1 MDTRKY
7 LEGKGYDGYK
17 FFGNHKKANNSY
29 IFRILAPNAKNVYII
44 GDFNSWTEEK
54 LRKYSTG
61 VFSKTIKNVNEF
73 DKYLYVI
80 ENENGEKY
88 YKLDPYAKLMDK
100 ENENSLVYDKS
111 YKFSYKYKNKKN
123 LNIYQMSA
131 KNFDGKIFEDE
142 KDMDKFIRY
151 LKENNFTHIDF
162 MPIFANRLKEDF
174 SYGSSFY
181 FSINENYIEIEKI
194 KLFIDLCHKNKLGII
209 FEIDISS
216 FDPFE
221 KYLNKFDGSNMY
233 NYDYDDILYN
243 YSGLINIDP
252 TKNLAKSFILSFV
265 TYLIKEFNIDAIAIA
280 NLENLIFWQGDKSR
294 GYNENWLGFIRNINK
309 YINDLNKISIGF
321 YNSIWKND
329 IKEDLGFDLIYD
341 RTLAKL
347 IKINQ
352 KNPFERANYSY
363 IVKNIIESDYKNYLL
378 GFNYFDSLSEG
389 ASLAM
394 KMNSNDKKYDQLKTL
409 FLLVYTL
416 NSNKMIFTSDE
427 FGSLETFNFDK
438 KINIFKQNE
447 SEKDFNEFYKKLS
460 DFYIRNKNLY
470 ENESKTKILEIEG
483 YSLYAFK
490 RIYKNEEYLVI
501 VNLTDLEYKID
512 LPEKIEKV
520 LTSYNENYNSKNK
533 LYIPAFGSGIFKIK

>member
-7 LEGKGYDGYK
+7 LEGKVYDGYE

-44 GDFNSWTEEK
+44 GDFNLWTEEK

-61 VFSKTIKNVNEF
+61 VFSKTIKNVKEF

-80 ENENGEKY
+80 ENENGKKY
-88 YKLDPYAKLMDK
+88 YKLDPYAKLIDK

-131 KNFDGKIFEDE
+131 KNFYGKIFEDE
-142 KDMDKFIRY
+142 KNMDKFIRY
-151 LKENNFTHIDF
+151 LKENNFSHIDF
-162 MPIFANRLKEDF
+162 MPIFANRFKEDF

-181 FSINENYIEIEKI
+181 FSINETYIEIEKI

-216 FDPFE
+216 FDPFK
-221 KYLNKFDGSNMY
+221 KYLNKYDGSNMY
-233 NYDYDDILYN
+233 NYDYDDIFYN

-252 TKNLAKSFILSFV
+252 TKNLAKSFVFSFV

-294 GYNENWLGFIRNINK
+294 GYNENWLGFIRNINE

-321 YNSIWKND
+321 YNSIWEND

-363 IVKNIIESDYKNYLL
+363 IVKNIIENDYKNYLL

-416 NSNKMIFTSDE
+416 NSNKMIFSSDE
-427 FGSLETFNFDK
+427 FGSLDTFNFDK

-501 VNLTDLEYKID
+501 INLTDLEYKID

-520 LTSYNENYNSKNK
+520 LTSYNENYHSKNK

>member
-44 GDFNSWTEEK
+44 GDFNLWTEEK

-61 VFSKTIKNVNEF
+61 VFSKTIKNVKEF

-80 ENENGEKY
+80 ENKNGKKY
-88 YKLDPYAKLMDK
+88 YKLDPYAKLIDK
-100 ENENSLVYDKS
+100 ENENSIVYDKS

-131 KNFDGKIFEDE
+131 KNFDRKVFEDE
-142 KDMDKFIRY
+142 KNMDKFIQY
-151 LKENNFTHIDF
+151 LKENNFSHIDF
-162 MPIFANRLKEDF
+162 MPIFANSFKEDF

-181 FSINENYIEIEKI
+181 FSINETYIEIEKI

-216 FDPFE
+216 FNPFE

-252 TKNLAKSFILSFV
+252 TKNLAKSFVFSFV

-294 GYNENWLGFIRNINK
+294 GYNENWLGFIRNINE

-321 YNSIWKND
+321 YNSIWEND

-341 RTLAKL
+341 RSLAKL

-363 IVKNIIESDYKNYLL
+363 IVKNIIENDYKNCIL

-416 NSNKMIFTSDE
+416 NSNKMIFSSDE

-490 RIYKNEEYLVI
+490 RIYKNEEYLII

-520 LTSYNENYNSKNK
+520 LTSYNENYHSKNK

>member
-44 GDFNSWTEEK
+44 GDFNLWTEEK

-61 VFSKTIKNVNEF
+61 VFSKTIKNVKEF

-80 ENENGEKY
+80 ENENGKKF
-88 YKLDPYAKLMDK
+88 YKLDPYAKLIDK
-100 ENENSLVYDKS
+100 ENKNSLVYDKS

-123 LNIYQMSA
+123 LNMYQMSA
-131 KNFDGKIFEDE
+131 KNFDRKIFEDE
-142 KDMDKFIRY
+142 KNMDKFIQY

-162 MPIFANRLKEDF
+162 MPIFANRFKEDF

-181 FSINENYIEIEKI
+181 FSINETYIEIEKI

-209 FEIDISS
+209 FEIDISG

-252 TKNLAKSFILSFV
+252 TKNLAKSFVFSFV
-265 TYLIKEFNIDAIAIA
+265 TYLIKEFNIDAIAIV

-294 GYNENWLGFIRNINK
+294 GYNENWLGFIRNINE

-341 RTLAKL
+341 RALAKL

-363 IVKNIIESDYKNYLL
+363 IVKNIIENDYKNYIL

-416 NSNKMIFTSDE
+416 NSNKMIFSSDE

-512 LPEKIEKV
+512 LPEKIEKI
-520 LTSYNENYNSKNK
+520 LTSYNENYHSKNK

>member
-17 FFGNHKKANNSY
+17 FFGNHKKTNNSY

-61 VFSKTIKNVNEF
+61 VFSKTIKNVKEF

-80 ENENGEKY
+80 ENENGKKF
-88 YKLDPYAKLMDK
+88 YKLDPYAKLIDK
-100 ENENSLVYDKS
+100 ENENSIIYDKS

-142 KDMDKFIRY
+142 KNMDKFIRY

-162 MPIFANRLKEDF
+162 MPIFANSFKEDF

-181 FSINENYIEIEKI
+181 FSINETYIEIEKI

-216 FDPFE
+216 FDPVE

-233 NYDYDDILYN
+233 DYDYDDILYN

-265 TYLIKEFNIDAIAIA
+265 TYLIKEFNIDAIAIV

-294 GYNENWLGFIRNINK
+294 GYNENWLGFIRKINE

-329 IKEDLGFDLIYD
+329 IKEDLGFNLIYD
-341 RTLAKL
+341 RALAKL

-363 IVKNIIESDYKNYLL
+363 IVKNIIENDYKNYLL

-416 NSNKMIFTSDE
+416 NSNKMIFASDE

-490 RIYKNEEYLVI
+490 RIYKNKEYLVI
-501 VNLTDLEYKID
+501 INLTDLEYKID

-520 LTSYNENYNSKNK
+520 LTSYNENYHSKNK

>member
-7 LEGKGYDGYK
+7 LEGEGYDGYK

-44 GDFNSWTEEK
+44 GDFNLWTEEK

-61 VFSKTIKNVNEF
+61 VFSKTIKNVKEF

-80 ENENGEKY
+80 ENENGKKY
-88 YKLDPYAKLMDK
+88 YKLDPYAKLVDK

-142 KDMDKFIRY
+142 KNMDKFIRY

-162 MPIFANRLKEDF
+162 MPIFANRFKEDF

-181 FSINENYIEIEKI
+181 FSINETYIEIEKI

-294 GYNENWLGFIRNINK
+294 GYNENWLGFIRNINA

-363 IVKNIIESDYKNYLL
+363 IVKNIIENDYKDYIL

-490 RIYKNEEYLVI
+490 RIYKNEEYLI
-501 VNLTDLEYKID
+501 IINLTDLEYKID
-512 LPEKIEKV
+512 LPEKIEKI
-520 LTSYNENYNSKNK
+520 LTSYNENYHSKNK
-533 LYIPAFGSGIFKIK
+533 LCIPAFGSGIFKIK

>member
-416 NSNKMIFTSDE
+416 NSHKMIFSSDE

-520 LTSYNENYNSKNK
+520 LTSYNENYHSKNK

>member
-7 LEGKGYDGYK
+7 LEGEGYDGYK

-44 GDFNSWTEEK
+44 GDFNLWTEEK

-61 VFSKTIKNVNEF
+61 VFSKTIKNVKEF

-80 ENENGEKY
+80 ENENGKKY
-88 YKLDPYAKLMDK
+88 YKLDPYAKLIDK
-100 ENENSLVYDKS
+100 ENENSIVYDKS

-142 KDMDKFIRY
+142 KNMDKFIRY
-151 LKENNFTHIDF
+151 LKENNFSHIDF
-162 MPIFANRLKEDF
+162 MPIFANRPKEDF

-181 FSINENYIEIEKI
+181 FAINDTYIEIKKI

-265 TYLIKEFNIDAIAIA
+265 TYLIKEFNIDAIAIV

-294 GYNENWLGFIRNINK
+294 GYNENWLGFIRNINE

-363 IVKNIIESDYKNYLL
+363 IVKNIIENDYKNYIL

-389 ASLAM
+389 ASLSM

-416 NSNKMIFTSDE
+416 NSHKMIFSSDE

-447 SEKDFNEFYKKLS
+447 SEKDFNEFYKKLLS
-460 DFYIRNKNLY
+460 FRKVRN
-470 ENESKTKILEIEG
+470 
-483 YSLYAFK
+483 
-490 RIYKNEEYLVI
+490 
-501 VNLTDLEYKID
+501 
-512 LPEKIEKV
+512 
-520 LTSYNENYNSKNK
+520 
-533 LYIPAFGSGIFKIK
+533 

>member
-7 LEGKGYDGYK
+7 LEGEGYDGYK

-44 GDFNSWTEEK
+44 GDFNLWTEEK

-61 VFSKTIKNVNEF
+61 VFSKTIKNVKEF

-80 ENENGEKY
+80 ENENGKKY
-88 YKLDPYAKLMDK
+88 YKLDPYAKLIDK

-111 YKFSYKYKNKKN
+111 YKFSYKYKNEKN

-131 KNFDGKIFEDE
+131 KNFDGKIFED
-142 KDMDKFIRY
+142 KKNMDKFIQY

-174 SYGSSFY
+174 AYGSSFY
-181 FSINENYIEIEKI
+181 FSINETYIEIEKI

-216 FDPFE
+216 FNSSE

-265 TYLIKEFNIDAIAIA
+265 TYLIKEFNIDAIAIV

-321 YNSIWKND
+321 YNSIWKNN
-329 IKEDLGFDLIYD
+329 IREDLGFDLIYD

-363 IVKNIIESDYKNYLL
+363 IVKNIIENDYKNYLL

-416 NSNKMIFTSDE
+416 NSNKMIFSSDE

-447 SEKDFNEFYKKLS
+447 NEKDFNEFYKKLS

-490 RIYKNEEYLVI
+490 RIYKNKEYLVI
-501 VNLTDLEYKID
+501 INLTDLEYKID

-520 LTSYNENYNSKNK
+520 LTSYNENYHSKNK

>member
-44 GDFNSWTEEK
+44 GDFNSWIEEK

-61 VFSKTIKNVNEF
+61 VFSKTIKNVKEF

-80 ENENGEKY
+80 ENENGKKY
-88 YKLDPYAKLMDK
+88 YKLDPYAKLIDK

-111 YKFSYKYKNKKN
+111 YKFSYKYKNEKN

-142 KDMDKFIRY
+142 KNMIKFIQY

-174 SYGSSFY
+174 AYGSSFY
-181 FSINENYIEIEKI
+181 FSINETYIEIEKI

-216 FDPFE
+216 FDPVE
-221 KYLNKFDGSNMY
+221 KYLNKFDGSNIY

-265 TYLIKEFNIDAIAIA
+265 TYLIKEFNIDAIAIV

-294 GYNENWLGFIRNINK
+294 GYNENWLGFIRKINE

-329 IKEDLGFDLIYD
+329 IKEDLGFNLIYD
-341 RTLAKL
+341 RALAKL

-363 IVKNIIESDYKNYLL
+363 IVKNIIENDYKNYLL

-416 NSNKMIFTSDE
+416 NSNKMIFASDE
-427 FGSLETFNFDK
+427 FGSLETFNFNK

-490 RIYKNEEYLVI
+490 RIYKNEEYLI
-501 VNLTDLEYKID
+501 IINLTDLEYKID
-512 LPEKIEKV
+512 LPEKIEKI
-520 LTSYNENYNSKNK
+520 LTSYNENYHSKNK

>member
-7 LEGKGYDGYK
+7 LEGEGYDGYK

-61 VFSKTIKNVNEF
+61 VFSKTIKNVKEF

-80 ENENGEKY
+80 EKENGKKY
-88 YKLDPYAKLMDK
+88 YKLDPYAKLIDK
-100 ENENSLVYDKS
+100 ENENSIVYDKS

-142 KDMDKFIRY
+142 KNMDKFIRY

-162 MPIFANRLKEDF
+162 MPIFANSFKEDF

-252 TKNLAKSFILSFV
+252 TKNLAKSFVFSFV

-294 GYNENWLGFIRNINK
+294 GYNENWLGFIRNINE

-321 YNSIWKND
+321 YNSIWEND

-341 RTLAKL
+341 RSLAKL

-363 IVKNIIESDYKNYLL
+363 IVKNIIENDYKNCIL

-416 NSNKMIFTSDE
+416 NSNKMIFSSDE

-490 RIYKNEEYLVI
+490 RIYKNEEYLII

-520 LTSYNENYNSKNK
+520 LTSYNENYHSKNK

>member
-7 LEGKGYDGYK
+7 LEGEGYDGYK

-61 VFSKTIKNVNEF
+61 VFSKTIKNVKEF

-80 ENENGEKY
+80 ENENGKKY
-88 YKLDPYAKLMDK
+88 YKLDPYAKLIDK

-142 KDMDKFIRY
+142 KNMDKFIRY

-162 MPIFANRLKEDF
+162 MPIFANRFKEDF

-194 KLFIDLCHKNKLGII
+194 KLFIDLCHKNKVGII

-252 TKNLAKSFILSFV
+252 TKNLAKSFVLSLI
-265 TYLIKEFNIDAIAIA
+265 TYLIKEFNIDGIAIA

-294 GYNENWLGFIRNINK
+294 GYNENWLGFIRNINA

-329 IKEDLGFDLIYD
+329 IKEDLGFNLIYD

-363 IVKNIIESDYKNYLL
+363 IVKNIIENDYKNYIL

-389 ASLAM
+389 ASLSM
-394 KMNSNDKKYDQLKTL
+394 KMNSNDKKYEQLKTL

-416 NSNKMIFTSDE
+416 NSHKMIFSSDE

-460 DFYIRNKNLY
+460 NFYIRNKNLY

-501 VNLTDLEYKID
+501 INLTDLEYKID
-512 LPEKIEKV
+512 LPKKIEKV
-520 LTSYNENYNSKNK
+520 LTSYNENYHSKNK

>member
-61 VFSKTIKNVNEF
+61 VFSKTIKNVKEF

-80 ENENGEKY
+80 ENENGKKF
-88 YKLDPYAKLMDK
+88 YKLDPYAKLIDK
-100 ENENSLVYDKS
+100 ENENSIVYDKS

-142 KDMDKFIRY
+142 KNMDKFIQY
-151 LKENNFTHIDF
+151 LKENNFTLIDF
-162 MPIFANRLKEDF
+162 MPIFANSFKEDF

-216 FDPFE
+216 FDPFV

-252 TKNLAKSFILSFV
+252 TKNLAKSFVLSFV

-294 GYNENWLGFIRNINK
+294 GFNENWLGFIRNINE

-329 IKEDLGFDLIYD
+329 IKEDLGFNLIYD
-341 RTLAKL
+341 RALAKL

-363 IVKNIIESDYKNYLL
+363 IVKNIIENDYKNYLL

-394 KMNSNDKKYDQLKTL
+394 KMNTNDKKYDQLKTL

-416 NSNKMIFTSDE
+416 NSNKMVFSSDE

-501 VNLTDLEYKID
+501 INLTDLEYKID
-512 LPEKIEKV
+512 FPEKIEKV
-520 LTSYNENYNSKNK
+520 LTSYNENYHSKNK

>member
-7 LEGKGYDGYK
+7 LEGEGYDGYK

-44 GDFNSWTEEK
+44 GDFNLWTEEK

-61 VFSKTIKNVNEF
+61 VFSKTIKNVKEF

-80 ENENGEKY
+80 ENENGKKY
-88 YKLDPYAKLMDK
+88 YKLDPYAKLIDK

-111 YKFSYKYKNKKN
+111 YKFSYKYKNEKN

-142 KDMDKFIRY
+142 KNMVKFIQY

-162 MPIFANRLKEDF
+162 MPIFANRFKEDF

-181 FSINENYIEIEKI
+181 FSINETYIEIEKI

-294 GYNENWLGFIRNINK
+294 GFNENWLGFIRNINK

-329 IKEDLGFDLIYD
+329 LKEDLGFNLIYD
-341 RTLAKL
+341 RALAKL

-363 IVKNIIESDYKNYLL
+363 IVKNIIENDYKNYLL
-378 GFNYFDSLSEG
+378 GFNYFDSLSES
-389 ASLAM
+389 ASLSM

-416 NSNKMIFTSDE
+416 NSNKMIFSSDE

-501 VNLTDLEYKID
+501 INLTDLEYKID
-512 LPEKIEKV
+512 FPEKIENV
-520 LTSYNENYNSKNK
+520 LTSYNENYHSKNK

>member
-1 MDTRKY
+1 
-7 LEGKGYDGYK
+7 
-17 FFGNHKKANNSY
+17 
-29 IFRILAPNAKNVYII
+29 
-44 GDFNSWTEEK
+44 
-54 LRKYSTG
+54 
-61 VFSKTIKNVNEF
+61 
-73 DKYLYVI
+73 
-80 ENENGEKY
+80 
-88 YKLDPYAKLMDK
+88 
-100 ENENSLVYDKS
+100 
-111 YKFSYKYKNKKN
+111 
-123 LNIYQMSA
+123 
-131 KNFDGKIFEDE
+131 
-142 KDMDKFIRY
+142 
-151 LKENNFTHIDF
+151 
-162 MPIFANRLKEDF
+162 
-174 SYGSSFY
+174 
-181 FSINENYIEIEKI
+181 
-194 KLFIDLCHKNKLGII
+194 
-209 FEIDISS
+209 
-216 FDPFE
+216 
-221 KYLNKFDGSNMY
+221 YLNKFDGSNMY
-233 NYDYDDILYN
+233 DYDYDDILYN
-243 YSGLINIDP
+243 YSGLINIDT

-265 TYLIKEFNIDAIAIA
+265 TYLIKEFNIDAIAIV

-294 GYNENWLGFIRNINK
+294 GYNENWLGFIRKINE

-329 IKEDLGFDLIYD
+329 IKEDLGFNLIYD
-341 RTLAKL
+341 RALAKL

-363 IVKNIIESDYKNYLL
+363 IVKNIIENDYKNYLL

-416 NSNKMIFTSDE
+416 NSNKMIFASDE

-490 RIYKNEEYLVI
+490 RIYKNKEYLVI
-501 VNLTDLEYKID
+501 INLTDLEYKID

-520 LTSYNENYNSKNK
+520 LTSYNENYHSKNK

>member
-44 GDFNSWTEEK
+44 GDFNSWSEEK

-61 VFSKTIKNVNEF
+61 VFSKTIKNVKEF

-80 ENENGEKY
+80 ENENGKKY
-88 YKLDPYAKLMDK
+88 YKLDPYAKLIDK

-111 YKFSYKYKNKKN
+111 YKFSYKYKNKNN

-131 KNFDGKIFEDE
+131 KNFDRKIFEDE
-142 KDMDKFIRY
+142 KYMDKFIRY
-151 LKENNFTHIDF
+151 LKENNFSHIDF
-162 MPIFANRLKEDF
+162 MPIFANRFKEDF

-181 FSINENYIEIEKI
+181 FSINETYIEIEKI

-216 FDPFE
+216 FDPFV

-252 TKNLAKSFILSFV
+252 TKNLAKSFILSFI

-294 GYNENWLGFIRNINK
+294 GYNENWLDFIRNINE

-363 IVKNIIESDYKNYLL
+363 IVKNIIENDYKNYLL

-394 KMNSNDKKYDQLKTL
+394 KMNSNYKKYDQLKTL

-416 NSNKMIFTSDE
+416 NSNKMIFSSDE

-490 RIYKNEEYLVI
+490 RIYKNEEYLI
-501 VNLTDLEYKID
+501 IINLTDLEYKID
-512 LPEKIEKV
+512 LQEQIEKV
-520 LTSYNENYNSKNK
+520 LTSYNENYHSKNK

>member
-61 VFSKTIKNVNEF
+61 VFSKTIKNVKEF

-80 ENENGEKY
+80 EKENGKKY
-88 YKLDPYAKLMDK
+88 YKLDPYAKLIDK

-142 KDMDKFIRY
+142 KNMVKFIQY

-162 MPIFANRLKEDF
+162 MPIFANRPKEDF

-181 FSINENYIEIEKI
+181 FAINDTYIEIKKI

-216 FDPFE
+216 FNSSE

-252 TKNLAKSFILSFV
+252 TKNLAKSFVLSFI
-265 TYLIKEFNIDAIAIA
+265 TYLIKEFNIDAIAIT

-294 GYNENWLGFIRNINK
+294 GYNENWLGFIKNINE

-329 IKEDLGFDLIYD
+329 LKEDLGFDL
-341 RTLAKL
+341 
-347 IKINQ
+347 
-352 KNPFERANYSY
+352 
-363 IVKNIIESDYKNYLL
+363 
-378 GFNYFDSLSEG
+378 
-389 ASLAM
+389 
-394 KMNSNDKKYDQLKTL
+394 
-409 FLLVYTL
+409 
-416 NSNKMIFTSDE
+416 
-427 FGSLETFNFDK
+427 
-438 KINIFKQNE
+438 
-447 SEKDFNEFYKKLS
+447 
-460 DFYIRNKNLY
+460 
-470 ENESKTKILEIEG
+470 
-483 YSLYAFK
+483 
-490 RIYKNEEYLVI
+490 
-501 VNLTDLEYKID
+501 
-512 LPEKIEKV
+512 
-520 LTSYNENYNSKNK
+520 
-533 LYIPAFGSGIFKIK
+533 

>member
-44 GDFNSWTEEK
+44 GDFNLWTEEK

-61 VFSKTIKNVNEF
+61 VFSKTIKNVKEF

-80 ENENGEKY
+80 ENKNGKKF
-88 YKLDPYAKLMDK
+88 YKLDPYAKLIDK
-100 ENENSLVYDKS
+100 ENENSIVYDKS

-142 KDMDKFIRY
+142 KNMDKFIRY

-162 MPIFANRLKEDF
+162 MPIFANRFKEDF

-216 FDPFE
+216 FNSSE

-252 TKNLAKSFILSFV
+252 TKNLAKSFVFSFV
-265 TYLIKEFNIDAIAIA
+265 TYLIKEFNIDGIAIA

-294 GYNENWLGFIRNINK
+294 GYNENWLGFIRKINK

-363 IVKNIIESDYKNYLL
+363 IVKNIIENDYKNYIL

-416 NSNKMIFTSDE
+416 NSNKMIFSSDE

-490 RIYKNEEYLVI
+490 RIYKNEEYLI
-501 VNLTDLEYKID
+501 IINLTDLEYKID

-520 LTSYNENYNSKNK
+520 LTNYNENYHSENK

>member
-7 LEGKGYDGYK
+7 LEGKVYDGYE

-61 VFSKTIKNVNEF
+61 VFSKTIKNVKEF

-80 ENENGEKY
+80 ENENGKKY
-88 YKLDPYAKLMDK
+88 YKLDPYAKLIDK
-100 ENENSLVYDKS
+100 ENENSIVYDKS

-142 KDMDKFIRY
+142 KNMDKFIQY

-181 FSINENYIEIEKI
+181 FSINETYIEIEKI

-243 YSGLINIDP
+243 YSGLINLDP
-252 TKNLAKSFILSFV
+252 TKNLVKSFILSFV

-280 NLENLIFWQGDKSR
+280 NIENLIFWQGDKSR
-294 GYNENWLGFIRNINK
+294 GYNENWLGFIKNINE

-321 YNSIWKND
+321 YNSIWEND

-341 RTLAKL
+341 RALAKL

-363 IVKNIIESDYKNYLL
+363 IVKNIIENDYKNYLL

-394 KMNSNDKKYDQLKTL
+394 KMNSNDKKYEQLKTL

-416 NSNKMIFTSDE
+416 NSHKMIFSSDE

-490 RIYKNEEYLVI
+490 RIYKNKEYLVI
-501 VNLTDLEYKID
+501 INLTDLEYKID

-520 LTSYNENYNSKNK
+520 LTSYNEKYNSKNK

>member
-17 FFGNHKKANNSY
+17 FFGNHKKTNNSY

-44 GDFNSWTEEK
+44 GDFNLWTEEK

-61 VFSKTIKNVNEF
+61 VFSKTIKNVKEF

-80 ENENGEKY
+80 ENKNGKKF
-88 YKLDPYAKLMDK
+88 YKLDPYAKLIDK

-131 KNFDGKIFEDE
+131 KNFDGKIFDDE
-142 KDMDKFIRY
+142 KNMDKFIQY

-162 MPIFANRLKEDF
+162 MPIFANRFKDF
-174 SYGSSFY
+174 AYGSSFY

-209 FEIDISS
+209 FEIYISS
-216 FDPFE
+216 FDPIE

-252 TKNLAKSFILSFV
+252 TKNLAKSFIFSFI
-265 TYLIKEFNIDAIAIA
+265 TYLIKEFNIDGIAIA

-294 GYNENWLGFIRNINK
+294 GFNENWLGFIRKINE
-309 YINDLNKISIGF
+309 YMNDLNKISIGF
-321 YNSIWKND
+321 YNSIWEND
-329 IKEDLGFDLIYD
+329 IKEDLGFNLIYD
-341 RTLAKL
+341 RTFAKL

-363 IVKNIIESDYKNYLL
+363 IVKNIIENDYKNYIL

-416 NSNKMIFTSDE
+416 NSNKMIFSSDE

-490 RIYKNEEYLVI
+490 RIYKNKEYLVI
-501 VNLTDLEYKID
+501 INLTDLEYKID

-520 LTSYNENYNSKNK
+520 LTSYNENYHSKNK

>member
-44 GDFNSWTEEK
+44 GDFNSWIEEK

-61 VFSKTIKNVNEF
+61 VFSKTIKNVKEF

-80 ENENGEKY
+80 ENENGKKF
-88 YKLDPYAKLMDK
+88 YKLDPYAKLIDK
-100 ENENSLVYDKS
+100 ENENSIVYDKS
-111 YKFSYKYKNKKN
+111 YKFSYKYKNKNN

-131 KNFDGKIFEDE
+131 KNFDRKIFEDE
-142 KDMDKFIRY
+142 KYMDKFIRY

-162 MPIFANRLKEDF
+162 MPIFANRFKEDF
-174 SYGSSFY
+174 SYGSSYY
-181 FSINENYIEIEKI
+181 FSINETYIAIEKI

-252 TKNLAKSFILSFV
+252 TKNLAKSFVLSFI
-265 TYLIKEFNIDAIAIA
+265 TYLIKEFNIDGIAIA

-294 GYNENWLGFIRNINK
+294 GYNENWLGFIRNINA

-321 YNSIWKND
+321 YNSIWEND
-329 IKEDLGFDLIYD
+329 IKENLGFDLIYD

-363 IVKNIIESDYKNYLL
+363 IVKNIIEKDYKNYIL

-394 KMNSNDKKYDQLKTL
+394 KMNSNDKKYEQLKTL

-416 NSNKMIFTSDE
+416 NSHKMIFSSDE

-438 KINIFKQNE
+438 KINIFKQNK

-470 ENESKTKILEIEG
+470 GNESKIKILEIEG

-501 VNLTDLEYKID
+501 INLTDLEYKID

>member
-7 LEGKGYDGYK
+7 LEGKRYDGYK

-29 IFRILAPNAKNVYII
+29 IFRILAPNAKNVYIM

-80 ENENGEKY
+80 ENENGKKY
-88 YKLDPYAKLMDK
+88 YKLDPYAKLIDK

-131 KNFDGKIFEDE
+131 KNFDRKIFEDE
-142 KDMDKFIRY
+142 KNMDKFIRF
-151 LKENNFTHIDF
+151 LKENNFSHIDF
-162 MPIFANRLKEDF
+162 MSIFANRFKEDF

-294 GYNENWLGFIRNINK
+294 GYNENWLGFIRNINE

-329 IKEDLGFDLIYD
+329 LKEDLGFDLIYD

-363 IVKNIIESDYKNYLL
+363 IVKNIIENDYKNYLL
-378 GFNYFDSLSEG
+378 GFNYFDNLSER

-416 NSNKMIFTSDE
+416 NSNKMIFSSDE
-427 FGSLETFNFDK
+427 FGSLETFNFHK

-447 SEKDFNEFYKKLS
+447 SEEDFNEFYKKLS

-520 LTSYNENYNSKNK
+520 LTSYNENYHSKNK

>member
-44 GDFNSWTEEK
+44 GDFNLWTEEK

-61 VFSKTIKNVNEF
+61 VFSKTIKNVKEF

-80 ENENGEKY
+80 ENENGKKY
-88 YKLDPYAKLMDK
+88 YKLDPYAKLIDK
-100 ENENSLVYDKS
+100 ENENSIVYDKS

-142 KDMDKFIRY
+142 KNMDKFIRY
-151 LKENNFTHIDF
+151 LKENNFSHIDF
-162 MPIFANRLKEDF
+162 MPIFANRPKEDF

-181 FSINENYIEIEKI
+181 FAINDTYIEIKKI

-252 TKNLAKSFILSFV
+252 TKNLAKSFVFSFV

-294 GYNENWLGFIRNINK
+294 GYNENWLSFIRNINE

-321 YNSIWKND
+321 YNSIWEND
-329 IKEDLGFDLIYD
+329 IKEDLGFNLIYD

-363 IVKNIIESDYKNYLL
+363 IVKNIIESDYKNYIL
-378 GFNYFDSLSEG
+378 GFNYFDSFSEG

-416 NSNKMIFTSDE
+416 NSHKMIFSSDE

-520 LTSYNENYNSKNK
+520 LTSYNENYHSKNK

>member
-7 LEGKGYDGYK
+7 LEGKVYDGYE

-44 GDFNSWTEEK
+44 GDFNSWTEDK

-61 VFSKTIKNVNEF
+61 VFSKTIKNVKEF

-80 ENENGEKY
+80 ENENGKKF
-88 YKLDPYAKLMDK
+88 YKLDPYAKLIDK

-131 KNFDGKIFEDE
+131 KNFDGKVFEDE
-142 KDMDKFIRY
+142 KNMDKFIQY

-162 MPIFANRLKEDF
+162 IPIFANRFKEDF

-181 FSINENYIEIEKI
+181 FSINETYIEIEKI

-252 TKNLAKSFILSFV
+252 TKNLAKSFVFSFV

-294 GYNENWLGFIRNINK
+294 GYNENWLGFIRKINQ
-309 YINDLNKISIGF
+309 YISDLNKISIGF

-329 IKEDLGFDLIYD
+329 IREDLGFDLIYD

-363 IVKNIIESDYKNYLL
+363 IVKNIIENDYKNYLL

-394 KMNSNDKKYDQLKTL
+394 KMNTNDKKYDQLKTL

-416 NSNKMIFTSDE
+416 NSNKMIFSSDE

-490 RIYKNEEYLVI
+490 RICKNEEYLI
-501 VNLTDLEYKID
+501 IINLTDLEYKID
-512 LPEKIEKV
+512 LPEKIEKI
-520 LTSYNENYNSKNK
+520 LTSYNENYHSKNK

>member
-7 LEGKGYDGYK
+7 LEGEGYDGYE

-44 GDFNSWTEEK
+44 GDFNLWTEEK

-61 VFSKTIKNVNEF
+61 VFSKTIKNVKEF

-80 ENENGEKY
+80 ENENGKKF
-88 YKLDPYAKLMDK
+88 YKLDPYAKLIDK
-100 ENENSLVYDKS
+100 ENENSIVYDKS

-131 KNFDGKIFEDE
+131 KNFDEKIFEDE
-142 KDMDKFIRY
+142 KNMDKFIQY

-162 MPIFANRLKEDF
+162 MPIFANSFKEDF

-181 FSINENYIEIEKI
+181 FSINETYIEIEKI

-221 KYLNKFDGSNMY
+221 KYLNKFDGSNIY

-265 TYLIKEFNIDAIAIA
+265 TYLIKEFNIDAIAIV

-294 GYNENWLGFIRNINK
+294 GYNENWLGFIRKINE

-329 IKEDLGFDLIYD
+329 IKEDLGFNLIYD
-341 RTLAKL
+341 RALAKL

-363 IVKNIIESDYKNYLL
+363 IVKNIIENDYKNYLL

-416 NSNKMIFTSDE
+416 NSNKMIFASDE
-427 FGSLETFNFDK
+427 FGSLETFNFNK

-490 RIYKNEEYLVI
+490 RIYKNEEYLI
-501 VNLTDLEYKID
+501 IINLTDLEYKID

-520 LTSYNENYNSKNK
+520 LTSYNENYHSKNK

>member
-7 LEGKGYDGYK
+7 LEGEGYDGYK

-44 GDFNSWTEEK
+44 GDFNLWTEEK

-61 VFSKTIKNVNEF
+61 VFSKTIKNVKEF

-80 ENENGEKY
+80 ENENGKKY
-88 YKLDPYAKLMDK
+88 YKLDPYAKLIDK
-100 ENENSLVYDKS
+100 ENENSIVYDKS

-142 KDMDKFIRY
+142 KNMDKFIRY
-151 LKENNFTHIDF
+151 LKENNFSHIDF
-162 MPIFANRLKEDF
+162 MPIFANRPKEDF

-181 FSINENYIEIEKI
+181 FAINDTYIEIKKI

-252 TKNLAKSFILSFV
+252 TKNLAKSFVLSLI
-265 TYLIKEFNIDAIAIA
+265 TYLIKEFNIDGIAIA

-294 GYNENWLGFIRNINK
+294 GYNENWLSFIKNINE

-321 YNSIWKND
+321 YNSIWEND
-329 IKEDLGFDLIYD
+329 VKEDLGFDLIYD

-347 IKINQ
+347 IKIKQ

-363 IVKNIIESDYKNYLL
+363 IVKNIIENDYKNCIL

-389 ASLAM
+389 ASLSM
-394 KMNSNDKKYDQLKTL
+394 KMNSNDKKYEQLKTL

-416 NSNKMIFTSDE
+416 NSHKMIFSSDE

-490 RIYKNEEYLVI
+490 RICKNEEYLI
-501 VNLTDLEYKID
+501 IINLTDLEYKID

-520 LTSYNENYNSKNK
+520 LTSYNENYHSKNK

>member
-7 LEGKGYDGYK
+7 LEGEGYDGYK

-44 GDFNSWTEEK
+44 GDFNSWIEEK

-61 VFSKTIKNVNEF
+61 VFSKTIKNVKEF

-80 ENENGEKY
+80 ENENGKKF
-88 YKLDPYAKLMDK
+88 YKLDPYAKLIDK
-100 ENENSLVYDKS
+100 ENENSIVYDKS
-111 YKFSYKYKNKKN
+111 YKFSYKYKNKNN

-131 KNFDGKIFEDE
+131 KNFDRKIFEDE
-142 KDMDKFIRY
+142 KYMDKFIRY
-151 LKENNFTHIDF
+151 LKENNFSHIDF

-181 FSINENYIEIEKI
+181 FSINETYIEIEKI

-216 FDPFE
+216 FDPFV

-252 TKNLAKSFILSFV
+252 TKNLAKSFILSFI

-294 GYNENWLGFIRNINK
+294 GYNENWLGFIRNINE

-321 YNSIWKND
+321 YNSIWEND
-329 IKEDLGFDLIYD
+329 IKEDLGFNLIYD

-363 IVKNIIESDYKNYLL
+363 IVKNIIENDYKNYIL

-416 NSNKMIFTSDE
+416 NSNKMIFSSDE

-520 LTSYNENYNSKNK
+520 LTSYNENYSSKNK

>member
-29 IFRILAPNAKNVYII
+29 IFRILAPNAKNVYVI
-44 GDFNSWTEEK
+44 GDFNSWSEEK

-61 VFSKTIKNVNEF
+61 VFSKTIKNVKEF

-80 ENENGEKY
+80 ENENGKKF
-88 YKLDPYAKLMDK
+88 YKLDPYAKLIDK

-131 KNFDGKIFEDE
+131 KNFDGKVFEDE
-142 KDMDKFIRY
+142 KNMDKFIQY

-162 MPIFANRLKEDF
+162 MPIFANRFKEDF

-181 FSINENYIEIEKI
+181 FSINETYIEIEKI

-233 NYDYDDILYN
+233 NYDYNDILYN

-265 TYLIKEFNIDAIAIA
+265 TYLIKEFNIDGIAIT

-294 GYNENWLGFIRNINK
+294 GYNENWLDFIRNINA

-329 IKEDLGFDLIYD
+329 LKEDLGFNLIYD

-363 IVKNIIESDYKNYLL
+363 IVKNIIENDYKNYLL

-394 KMNSNDKKYDQLKTL
+394 KMNSNNKKYDQLKTL

-416 NSNKMIFTSDE
+416 NSHKMIFSSDE

-490 RIYKNEEYLVI
+490 RIYKNEEYLI
-501 VNLTDLEYKID
+501 IINLTDLEYKID
-512 LPEKIEKV
+512 LPEKIEKI
-520 LTSYNENYNSKNK
+520 LTSYNENYHSKNK
-533 LYIPAFGSGIFKIK
+533 LCIPAFGSGIFKIK

>member
-7 LEGKGYDGYK
+7 LEGKVYDGYE

-44 GDFNSWTEEK
+44 GDFNLWTEEK

-61 VFSKTIKNVNEF
+61 VFSKTIKNVKEF

-80 ENENGEKY
+80 ENENGKKF
-88 YKLDPYAKLMDK
+88 YKLDPYAKLIDK

-142 KDMDKFIRY
+142 KNMDKFIQY
-151 LKENNFTHIDF
+151 LKENNFTLIDF
-162 MPIFANRLKEDF
+162 MPIFANSFKEDF

-181 FSINENYIEIEKI
+181 FSINETYIEIEKI

-221 KYLNKFDGSNMY
+221 KYLNKYDGSNMY
-233 NYDYDDILYN
+233 NYDYDDIFYN

-252 TKNLAKSFILSFV
+252 TKNLAKSFVFSFV

-294 GYNENWLGFIRNINK
+294 GYNENWLGFIRNINE

-321 YNSIWKND
+321 YNSIWEND

-363 IVKNIIESDYKNYLL
+363 IVKNIIENDYKNYIL

-389 ASLAM
+389 ASLSM
-394 KMNSNDKKYDQLKTL
+394 KMNSNDKKYEQVKTL

-416 NSNKMIFTSDE
+416 NSNKMIFSSDE

-460 DFYIRNKNLY
+460 DFYIKNKNLY

-501 VNLTDLEYKID
+501 INLTDLEYKID

>member
-61 VFSKTIKNVNEF
+61 VFSKTIKNVKEF

-80 ENENGEKY
+80 ENENGKKY
-88 YKLDPYAKLMDK
+88 YKLDPYAKLIDK
-100 ENENSLVYDKS
+100 ENENSIVYDKS

-142 KDMDKFIRY
+142 KNMDKFIRY
-151 LKENNFTHIDF
+151 LKENNLSHIDF
-162 MPIFANRLKEDF
+162 MPIFANRFKEDF

-252 TKNLAKSFILSFV
+252 TKNLAKSFVFSFV

-294 GYNENWLGFIRNINK
+294 GYNENWLGFIRKINE

-329 IKEDLGFDLIYD
+329 LKEDLGFDLIYD
-341 RTLAKL
+341 RALAKL

-363 IVKNIIESDYKNYLL
+363 IVKNIIENDYKDHIL

-416 NSNKMIFTSDE
+416 NSNKMIFSSDE
-427 FGSLETFNFDK
+427 FASLETFNFDK

-490 RIYKNEEYLVI
+490 RIYKNEEYLI
-501 VNLTDLEYKID
+501 IINLTDLEYKID
-512 LPEKIEKV
+512 LPEKIEKI
-520 LTSYNENYNSKNK
+520 LTSYNENYYSKNK

>member
-44 GDFNSWTEEK
+44 GDFNLWTEEK

-61 VFSKTIKNVNEF
+61 VFSKTIKNVKEF

-80 ENENGEKY
+80 ENENGKKY
-88 YKLDPYAKLMDK
+88 YKLDPYAKLIDK

-111 YKFSYKYKNKKN
+111 YKFSYKYKNEKN

-142 KDMDKFIRY
+142 KNMDKFIQY

-174 SYGSSFY
+174 AYGSSFY
-181 FSINENYIEIEKI
+181 FSINETYIEIEKI

-216 FDPFE
+216 FDPVE

-233 NYDYDDILYN
+233 NYDYDDIFYN

-252 TKNLAKSFILSFV
+252 TKNLAKSFVFSFV

-294 GYNENWLGFIRNINK
+294 GYNENWLGFIRNINE

-321 YNSIWKND
+321 YNSIWEND

-347 IKINQ
+347 IKIKQ

-363 IVKNIIESDYKNYLL
+363 IVKNIIENDYKNYIL

-416 NSNKMIFTSDE
+416 NSNKMIFSSDE

-501 VNLTDLEYKID
+501 INMTDLEYKID

>member
-61 VFSKTIKNVNEF
+61 VFSKTIKNVKEF

-80 ENENGEKY
+80 ENKNGKKF
-88 YKLDPYAKLMDK
+88 YKLDPYAKLIDK
-100 ENENSLVYDKS
+100 ENENSIVYDKS

-142 KDMDKFIRY
+142 KNMDKFIRY

-162 MPIFANRLKEDF
+162 MPIFANSFKEDF

-216 FDPFE
+216 FAPFE

-265 TYLIKEFNIDAIAIA
+265 TYLIKEFNIDAIAIV

-294 GYNENWLGFIRNINK
+294 GYNENWLGFIRKINE

-329 IKEDLGFDLIYD
+329 IKEDLGFNLIYD
-341 RTLAKL
+341 RALAKL

-363 IVKNIIESDYKNYLL
+363 IVKNIIENDYKNYLL

-416 NSNKMIFTSDE
+416 NSNKMIFASDE

-501 VNLTDLEYKID
+501 INLTDLEYKID
-512 LPEKIEKV
+512 LPEKIEKI
-520 LTSYNENYNSKNK
+520 LTSYNENYHSKNK

>member
-7 LEGKGYDGYK
+7 LEGEGYDGYK

-29 IFRILAPNAKNVYII
+29 IFRILAPNAKNVYVI
-44 GDFNSWTEEK
+44 GDFNLWTEEK

-61 VFSKTIKNVNEF
+61 VFSKTIKNVKEF

-80 ENENGEKY
+80 ENENGKKY
-88 YKLDPYAKLMDK
+88 YKLDPYAKLIDK

-142 KDMDKFIRY
+142 KNMDKFIQY
-151 LKENNFTHIDF
+151 LKENNFTLIDF
-162 MPIFANRLKEDF
+162 MPIFANSFKEDF

-181 FSINENYIEIEKI
+181 FSINETYIEIEKI

-221 KYLNKFDGSNMY
+221 KYLNKYDGSNMY
-233 NYDYDDILYN
+233 NYDYDDIFYN

-252 TKNLAKSFILSFV
+252 TKNLAKSFVFSFV

-294 GYNENWLGFIRNINK
+294 GYNENWLGFIRNINE

-321 YNSIWKND
+321 YNSIWEND

-363 IVKNIIESDYKNYLL
+363 IVKNIIENDYKNYLL

-416 NSNKMIFTSDE
+416 NSNKMIFSSDE
-427 FGSLETFNFDK
+427 FGSLDTFNFDK

-520 LTSYNENYNSKNK
+520 LTSYNENYSSKNK

>member
-7 LEGKGYDGYK
+7 LEGEGYDGYK

-61 VFSKTIKNVNEF
+61 VFSKTIKNVKEF

-80 ENENGEKY
+80 ENENGKKY
-88 YKLDPYAKLMDK
+88 YKLDPYAKLIDK

-111 YKFSYKYKNKKN
+111 YKFSYKYKNEKN

-142 KDMDKFIRY
+142 KNMVKFIQY

-174 SYGSSFY
+174 AYGSSFY

-194 KLFIDLCHKNKLGII
+194 KLFIDLCHKNKVGII

-252 TKNLAKSFILSFV
+252 TKNLAKSFVLSLI

-294 GYNENWLGFIRNINK
+294 GYNENWLGFIRNINE

-321 YNSIWKND
+321 YNSIWEND
-329 IKEDLGFDLIYD
+329 IKEDLGFNLIYD
-341 RTLAKL
+341 RALVKL

-363 IVKNIIESDYKNYLL
+363 IVKNIIENDYKNYLL

-394 KMNSNDKKYDQLKTL
+394 KMNSNDKKYEQLKTL

-416 NSNKMIFTSDE
+416 NSHKMIFSSDE
-427 FGSLETFNFDK
+427 FGSLETFDFDK

-520 LTSYNENYNSKNK
+520 LTSYNENYHSKNK

>member
-17 FFGNHKKANNSY
+17 FFGNHKKSNNSY

-44 GDFNSWTEEK
+44 GDFNLWTEEK

-61 VFSKTIKNVNEF
+61 VFSKTIKNVKEF

-80 ENENGEKY
+80 ENENGKKY
-88 YKLDPYAKLMDK
+88 YKLDPYAKLIDK

-111 YKFSYKYKNKKN
+111 YKFSYKYKNEKN

-142 KDMDKFIRY
+142 KNMIKFIQY

-174 SYGSSFY
+174 AYGSSFY
-181 FSINENYIEIEKI
+181 FSINETYIEIEKI

-216 FDPFE
+216 FDPVE

-233 NYDYDDILYN
+233 NYDYDDIFYN

-252 TKNLAKSFILSFV
+252 TKNLAKSFVFSFV

-294 GYNENWLGFIRNINK
+294 GYNENWLGFIRNINE

-321 YNSIWKND
+321 YNSIWEND

-347 IKINQ
+347 IKIKQ

-363 IVKNIIESDYKNYLL
+363 IVKNIIENDYKNYIL

-416 NSNKMIFTSDE
+416 NSNKMIFSSDE

-501 VNLTDLEYKID
+501 INMTDLEYKID

>member
-44 GDFNSWTEEK
+44 GDFNLWTEEK

-61 VFSKTIKNVNEF
+61 VFSKTIKNVKEF

-80 ENENGEKY
+80 ENENGKKF
-88 YKLDPYAKLMDK
+88 YKLDPYAKLIDK
-100 ENENSLVYDKS
+100 ENKNSLVYDKS

-123 LNIYQMSA
+123 LNMYQMSA
-131 KNFDGKIFEDE
+131 KNFDRKIFEDE
-142 KDMDKFIRY
+142 KNMDKFIQY

-162 MPIFANRLKEDF
+162 MPIFANRFKEDF

-181 FSINENYIEIEKI
+181 FSINETYIEIEKI

-252 TKNLAKSFILSFV
+252 TKNLAKSFVFSFV

-294 GYNENWLGFIRNINK
+294 GYNENWLGFIRNINE

-341 RTLAKL
+341 RALAKL

-363 IVKNIIESDYKNYLL
+363 IVKNIIENDYKNYLL

-416 NSNKMIFTSDE
+416 NSNKMIFSSDE

-501 VNLTDLEYKID
+501 INLTDLEYKID
-512 LPEKIEKV
+512 FPEKIEKI
-520 LTSYNENYNSKNK
+520 LTSYNENYHSKNK

>member
-7 LEGKGYDGYK
+7 LEGEGYDGYK

-61 VFSKTIKNVNEF
+61 VFSKTIKNVKEF

-80 ENENGEKY
+80 ENENGKKY
-88 YKLDPYAKLMDK
+88 YKLDPYAKLIDK

-142 KDMDKFIRY
+142 KNMDKFIQY

-162 MPIFANRLKEDF
+162 MSIFANRFKEDF

-181 FSINENYIEIEKI
+181 FSINETYIEIEKI

-209 FEIDISS
+209 FEMDISS

-233 NYDYDDILYN
+233 NYDYDDIFYN

-252 TKNLAKSFILSFV
+252 TKNLAKSFILSFI
-265 TYLIKEFNIDAIAIA
+265 TYLIKEFNIDGIAIA

-294 GYNENWLGFIRNINK
+294 GFNENWLGFIRKINE

-321 YNSIWKND
+321 YNSIWEND
-329 IKEDLGFDLIYD
+329 IKENLGFDLIYD

-363 IVKNIIESDYKNYLL
+363 IVKNIIENDYKNYIL

-394 KMNSNDKKYDQLKTL
+394 KMNSNDKKYDQLKTM

-416 NSNKMIFTSDE
+416 NSNKMIFSSDE

-460 DFYIRNKNLY
+460 DFYIKNKNLY
-470 ENESKTKILEIEG
+470 ESESKTKILEIEG

-501 VNLTDLEYKID
+501 INLTDLEYKID

-520 LTSYNENYNSKNK
+520 LTSYNENYHSKNK
-533 LYIPAFGSGIFKIK
+533 LYIPDFGSGIFKIK

>member
-7 LEGKGYDGYK
+7 LEGEGYDGYK

-44 GDFNSWTEEK
+44 GDFNLWTEEK

-61 VFSKTIKNVNEF
+61 VFSKTIKNVKEF

-80 ENENGEKY
+80 ENENGKKY
-88 YKLDPYAKLMDK
+88 YKLDPYAKLIDK
-100 ENENSLVYDKS
+100 ENENSIVYDKS

-142 KDMDKFIRY
+142 KNMDKFIRY
-151 LKENNFTHIDF
+151 LKENNFSHIDF
-162 MPIFANRLKEDF
+162 MPIFANRPKEDF

-181 FSINENYIEIEKI
+181 FAINDTYIEIKKI

-265 TYLIKEFNIDAIAIA
+265 TYLIKEFNIDAIAIV

-294 GYNENWLGFIRNINK
+294 GYNENWLGFIRNINE

-363 IVKNIIESDYKNYLL
+363 IVKNIIENDYKNYLL

-416 NSNKMIFTSDE
+416 NSNKMIFSSDE
-427 FGSLETFNFDK
+427 FGSLDTFNFDK

-501 VNLTDLEYKID
+501 INLTDLEYKID

-520 LTSYNENYNSKNK
+520 LTSYNENYHSKNK

>member
-61 VFSKTIKNVNEF
+61 VFSKTIKNVKEF

-80 ENENGEKY
+80 ENENGKKF
-88 YKLDPYAKLMDK
+88 YKLDPYAKLIDK
-100 ENENSLVYDKS
+100 ENENSIVYDKS
-111 YKFSYKYKNKKN
+111 YKFSYKYKNKNN

-131 KNFDGKIFEDE
+131 KNFDRKIFEDE
-142 KDMDKFIRY
+142 KYMDKFIRY
-151 LKENNFTHIDF
+151 LKENNFFHVDF
-162 MPIFANRLKEDF
+162 MPIFANRFKEDF

-181 FSINENYIEIEKI
+181 FSINENCIEIEKI

-216 FDPFE
+216 FAPFG

-294 GYNENWLGFIRNINK
+294 GYNENWLGFIRNINE

-341 RTLAKL
+341 RTFAKI

-363 IVKNIIESDYKNYLL
+363 IVKNIIENDYKNYLL

-416 NSNKMIFTSDE
+416 NSNKMIFSSDE

-490 RIYKNEEYLVI
+490 RIYKNEEYLII

-512 LPEKIEKV
+512 LPEKIEKI
-520 LTSYNENYNSKNK
+520 LTSYNENYHSKNK